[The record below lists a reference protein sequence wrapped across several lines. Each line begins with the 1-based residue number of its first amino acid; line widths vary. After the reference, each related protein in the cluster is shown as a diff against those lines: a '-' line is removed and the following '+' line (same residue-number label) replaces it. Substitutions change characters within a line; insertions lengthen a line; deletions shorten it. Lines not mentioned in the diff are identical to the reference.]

1 MEHDNVIPGAFKRN
15 HLQNLSDEMLA
26 LIHSYDGRTTLA
38 EVLGVMEIVK
48 SQLIEEHK

>member
-1 MEHDNVIPGAFKRN
+1 MASIPQINQWFRRKEWKVFPFQ
-15 HLQNLSDEMLA
+15 QNCWEA
-26 LIHSYDGRTTLA
+26 IA